1 METKKPFLTKKELII
16 TLIITAVLVAILV
29 PTLIAVSHEVLL
41 NEYAHFIRP
50 VLNAFTEDRGMAI
63 PSGTSVYYIKNGAAY
78 HGFFTDKSL
87 RALSEIPMPTVDTD
101 AMTITVDGVTY
112 PYEATRDPG
121 IFLVFPTE
129 EEK

>member
-29 PTLIAVSHEVLL
+29 PTLITVSHEVLL
-41 NEYAHFIRP
+41 NEYAHTVRST
-50 VLNAFTEDRGMAI
+50 LNAFKGDHGMSI
-63 PSGTSVYYIKNGAAY
+63 PSGSSVYYIKDGAAY
-78 HGFFTDKSL
+78 HGFYIDTSL

-101 AMTITVDGVTY
+101 AMTITVDGVTH